1 MFKEYD
7 VIVVGAGHAG
17 CEAALAASRMGCKT
31 LLFSIFLDT
40 VAHMPCSPSIGGVG
54 KGHLVKEIDALGGE
68 MAKVTDLSAIQ
79 YKRLNT
85 RKGPAVRGTR
95 TQNDKVRY
103 RTIMK
108 HVIEKQKDLDL
119 KQSLVTQLVVEDRKV
134 KGVVDELGVF
144 YGAKAVVLATGT
156 FLHGLIHIGKRKI
169 PAGRAGELPSIEL
182 ADQLKSLGFVMGRM
196 KTGTPARIHRRS
208 IDFSKF
214 EEQKGEENP
223 IPFSIFTK
231 EIPLPQV
238 SCYFGR
244 TNKRTHEIIKKNIHL
259 SPLYD
264 GSIKGTPARY
274 CPSIEDKIMKFPH
287 KEHHQIILEPEGLE
301 TEEIY
306 ASGTGN
312 SFPYEIQIE
321 LIRSIEG
328 LEEAEIMRP
337 AYAIEYDYIQP
348 TQLYP
353 TLETKLVE
361 GLFLAGQINGTSGY
375 EEAAAQGLWA
385 GINAALKVQK
395 RPPFVLDRS
404 QAYIAVMIDDL
415 VFKGTNEPYRMFTSR
430 AEYRLLLREDNADL
444 RLIEIGYKLGLHS
457 KDTYKKM
464 LERKKEIEEELK
476 RLKTTKIY
484 PIKEINEILVKKN
497 SAPISSPTTLD
508 SLLKRPE
515 LSYKDIEGISPPN
528 KELSPRVKEEVE
540 IECKYEGY
548 IKRQE
553 AEVRK
558 LKELESIKIPEDL
571 PIDEIPGL
579 SNEVKQKLKELR
591 PQTLGQAS
599 RIPGFTP
606 AAVSILR
613 IYIQKYKIASK
624 ESKVKG

>member
-95 TQNDKVRY
+95 TQNDKIRY

-108 HVIEKQKDLDL
+108 HIIEKQKDLEL

-274 CPSIEDKIMKFPH
+274 CIGWPH
-287 KEHHQIILEPEGLE
+287 NLSLFKPFNRSYELDLYLIGKRVSSSTCINLF
-301 TEEIY
+301 
-306 ASGTGN
+306 
-312 SFPYEIQIE
+312 SF
-321 LIRSIEG
+321 
-328 LEEAEIMRP
+328 
-337 AYAIEYDYIQP
+337 
-348 TQLYP
+348 
-353 TLETKLVE
+353 K
-361 GLFLAGQINGTSGY
+361 
-375 EEAAAQGLWA
+375 
-385 GINAALKVQK
+385 
-395 RPPFVLDRS
+395 PFW
-404 QAYIAVMIDDL
+404 
-415 VFKGTNEPYRMFTSR
+415 FKNNLMM
-430 AEYRLLLREDNADL
+430 LL
-444 RLIEIGYKLGLHS
+444 
-457 KDTYKKM
+457 
-464 LERKKEIEEELK
+464 
-476 RLKTTKIY
+476 
-484 PIKEINEILVKKN
+484 
-497 SAPISSPTTLD
+497 
-508 SLLKRPE
+508 
-515 LSYKDIEGISPPN
+515 
-528 KELSPRVKEEVE
+528 
-540 IECKYEGY
+540 
-548 IKRQE
+548 
-553 AEVRK
+553 VRK
-558 LKELESIKIPEDL
+558 LHYFI
-571 PIDEIPGL
+571 
-579 SNEVKQKLKELR
+579 
-591 PQTLGQAS
+591 
-599 RIPGFTP
+599 F
-606 AAVSILR
+606 
-613 IYIQKYKIASK
+613 Y
-624 ESKVKG
+624 

>member
-68 MAKVTDLSAIQ
+68 MAKVADLSAIQ

-95 TQNDKVRY
+95 TQNDKIRY

-108 HVIEKQKDLDL
+108 HIIEKQKDLEL

-337 AYAIEYDYIQP
+337 AYAIEYDYVQP

-444 RLIEIGYKLGLHS
+444 RLVEIGYKLGLHS
-457 KDTYKKM
+457 KDTYKEI
-464 LERKKEIEEELK
+464 LERKKEIAEELK
-476 RLKTTKIY
+476 RLKSTKIY
-484 PIKEINEILVKKN
+484 PIKRINEILVKKN

-515 LSYKDIEGISPPN
+515 LSYKDIEDISPPD
-528 KELSPRVKEEVE
+528 KELDSRVKEEVE

-553 AEVRK
+553 AEVKK
-558 LKELESIKIPEDL
+558 LKELESIKIPKDL
-571 PIDEIPGL
+571 PVDEISGL
-579 SNEVKQKLKELR
+579 SNEIKQKLKELC

-606 AAVSILR
+606 AAISILR
-613 IYIQKYKIASK
+613 VYIQKCKASEK
-624 ESKVKG
+624 EVKN